1 LLAHTTVYKPINK
14 QYQNTFEWEGANVNE
29 KPYRLKL
36 NGNCRVFNGTNG
48 VLTDGDGE
56 VIACFLAK
64 ENPHSVHDF
73 PTHLF
78 VPAPTDSDDDDDDE
92 DHGGEDHDDTAGKA
106 VVVAKQQQSQAKRSL
121 QQSDKSHENAADAAT
136 NIIVV
141 VAEPPQA
148 KRPRRQQDEDDD
160 DYDDDY
166 EDDDDDDDG
175 AVFVGVEEPHPSIQ
189 REPPQDP
196 PGLYVAYF

>member
-1 LLAHTTVYKPINK
+1 LLTLPVYKHTNK

-78 VPAPTDSDDDDDDE
+78 VPATTDSDDDDDDE

-106 VVVAKQQQSQAKRSL
+106 VVVVAKQQQSQAKRSL
-121 QQSDKSHENAADAAT
+121 QQSDKTADHTAAT
-136 NIIVV
+136 NIMVV

-148 KRPRRQQDEDDD
+148 KRARQENDDDEDDE
-160 DYDDDY
+160 DDY
-166 EDDDDDDDG
+166 EDDDDDG
-175 AVFVGVEEPHPSIQ
+175 AVFVGVEEPHPTIQ
-189 REPPQDP
+189 REPRQDP
-196 PGLYVAYF
+196 PGLYVAYC